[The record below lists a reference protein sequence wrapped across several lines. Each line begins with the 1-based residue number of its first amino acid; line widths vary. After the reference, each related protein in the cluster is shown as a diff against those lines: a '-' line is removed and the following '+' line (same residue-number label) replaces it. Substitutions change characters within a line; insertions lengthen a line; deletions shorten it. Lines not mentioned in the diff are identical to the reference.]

1 MLSESLCGKFS
12 SYKHGKSVLKK
23 IKKKK
28 YIYKERLFYKD
39 CFIKIVYTNHRK
51 IVKNLDEFFIL
62 YINITI

>member
-1 MLSESLCGKFS
+1 MCEVQLVQAWEVGPR
-12 SYKHGKSVLKK
+12 K

-62 YINITI
+62 YINITIK